1 MRRGN
6 VNDEN
11 PLFSAGQGWG
21 LEDSDWKAQRLLVV
35 GEQGGRAAVRAPLP
49 LVAAPML
56 GD

>member
-21 LEDSDWKAQRLLVV
+21 LEDSDWEAQRLLVV